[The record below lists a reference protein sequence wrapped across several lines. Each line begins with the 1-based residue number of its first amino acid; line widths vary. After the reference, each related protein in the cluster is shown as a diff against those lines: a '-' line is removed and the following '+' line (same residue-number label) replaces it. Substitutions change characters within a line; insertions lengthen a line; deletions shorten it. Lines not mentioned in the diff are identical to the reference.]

1 MVYTSIWDTVLVV
14 LLEGVVLPPAHRA
27 MSELSAGV
35 MLAGGGGKL
44 DSGADLRERKRRLSC

>member
-35 MLAGGGGKL
+35 MLAGGGKL